1 MRDFIGSE
9 KGSILPMFA
18 VVVTA
23 LIIVMAV
30 AIDFSRYVLV
40 SEKLKTASDSAA
52 VAAAMSAKR
61 YVRVEIDPGRYED
74 ICCNS
79 EGKCRRCCKDCGEPI
94 EVEGREDELI
104 EKRGYKKY
112 CCSCG
117 CGRVEILERWVE
129 YENNGSAAKLMAETY
144 FDLNRPKEMTGAGGE
159 SEISSI
165 AVYNNRSSSLYPSVV
180 VRTEGRF
187 KTLMLNFLDK
197 MYPGTNLSELNVSRC
212 SQGGTY
218 YYDLDGNWHRSARSA
233 EGCE

>member
-1 MRDFIGSE
+1 MREYIGSE
-9 KGSILPMFA
+9 RGSILPMFA

-23 LIIVMAV
+23 LIVVMAV

-61 YVRVEIDPGRYED
+61 YVRVEIDPGSEEVSCPEGVD
-74 ICCNS
+74 GPCCHRCG
-79 EGKCRRCCKDCGEPI
+79 GKKI
-94 EVEGREDELI
+94 VHGREDDLI
-104 EKRGYKKY
+104 DRNGYKRY
-112 CCSCG
+112 CCDCG
-117 CGRVEILERWVE
+117 CPKPKILERWVE
-129 YENNGSAAKLMAETY
+129 YEKNGSEARQLAETY
-144 FDLNRPKEMTGAGGE
+144 FEINRPKEMTGAGGQ

-165 AVYNNRSSSLYPSVV
+165 AVYNNRGSSLYPSVV
-180 VRTEGRF
+180 VRTEGKF

-197 MYPGTNLSELNVSRC
+197 MYPGTNLSELNISRC

-218 YYDLDGNWHRSARSA
+218 FYDVDGKWHRSAISA

>member
-1 MRDFIGSE
+1 LYESIRSE

-18 VVVTA
+18 VVVTV
-23 LIIVMAV
+23 LIIIMAV

-61 YVRVEIDPGRYED
+61 YVLLEIDPGSKEVS
-74 ICCNS
+74 CP
-79 EGKCRRCCKDCGEPI
+79 EGVDGPCCRRCGEKKI
-94 EVEGREDELI
+94 VSGREDDLI
-104 EKRGYKKY
+104 DRDGYKKY
-112 CCSCG
+112 CCDCG
-117 CGRVEILERWVE
+117 CPKPKILERWVE
-129 YENNGSAAKLMAETY
+129 YENNGSEARLMAETY
-144 FDLNRPKEMTGAGGE
+144 FDLNRPKEMTGAEGE

-165 AVYNNRSSSLYPSVV
+165 AVYNNPSSSLYPSVV
-180 VRTEGRF
+180 VRTEGKF

-197 MYPGTNLSELNVSRC
+197 MYPGTNLSELNVSKC

-218 YYDLDGNWHRSARSA
+218 YYDVDGNWHRSARSA